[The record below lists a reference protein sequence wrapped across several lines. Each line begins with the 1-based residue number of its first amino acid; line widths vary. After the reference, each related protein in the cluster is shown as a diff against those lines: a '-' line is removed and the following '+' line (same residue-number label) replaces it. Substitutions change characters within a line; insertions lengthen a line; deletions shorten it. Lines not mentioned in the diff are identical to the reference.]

1 MQFEPIAIVAA
12 DCRLPGAGR
21 LEDFYGNNR
30 RGVCSIREAD
40 EAFWDG
46 CEVYDKDAGGHT
58 NTSYTNLGGFLDPW
72 QLDPGT
78 FRIAPRVIERMDPV
92 HTLGMELAHRII
104 SRGEVSGPLPRDET
118 AVIVANVAGGS
129 TSRVNANMKV
139 QTERWAAAVRRRE
152 PGLADV
158 LDEVQERERE
168 RYADKREDL
177 ALNGESG
184 TIGGRITNY
193 FGLRGTHY
201 GIDAACGSS
210 LAAVHSAC
218 MGLHQGEF
226 DAVLVAA
233 VGILTPDI
241 FVVNSAARTVSRDGA
256 FPFGSA
262 ANGLV
267 PGEGGVGML
276 LMRLADARREGRPV
290 LGVIRSIG
298 HSTHGRTTS
307 TWAPSAEAEERA
319 IRGAFEGMPFG
330 MEDIDYVEAHGTST
344 LAGDGAELAAMT
356 RTYGSMPR
364 SSPLPFGS
372 AKSLVGHTVESA
384 GLVGILRGLFLFE
397 SGRLPP
403 TVNVDELRPE
413 AAESA
418 DRLRLQRS
426 AESLAR
432 VPGRPW
438 RIGVSAFGYGGINY
452 HLVLEQP
459 EDQGAAVP
467 RINSARRPERVPIAI
482 TAVEAV
488 QPDAAD
494 ADTFWRNLRAGFA
507 SSRDLRTR
515 VPSLELDLEDAG
527 LKRQA
532 DQMRNAALTDVP
544 HTVDNALF
552 RILPKQVP
560 DLTDEYLVLL
570 SCAAN
575 LSTAVERAMASVDP
589 SRSGCIVGQL
599 PDSDR
604 EFELMQSLRFMP
616 WLRRLRSLARARG
629 IEAPWPTLRDELWND
644 PALDLHA
651 VNQDTSVAG
660 FGSTLAS
667 SLASSFDL
675 RGKSYAV
682 RAACATGLAAL
693 SLSVQEL
700 RQHTLDFVLCGAVG
714 MGVGLVNHSALAS
727 IRALS
732 GTGAGRPYDDQGDGF
747 VMGGGAGLLCLKRLA
762 DAERDG
768 DPILA
773 VVREVRGGSDGK
785 GRSLLAPNAAGRRF
799 TMERTYRTASLDP
812 DSVSYV
818 EGHGAATALGDLSE
832 VEALSDALANK
843 ETVFLGSV
851 KGNVGHQKAAA
862 GMTSVVKTVLCLH
875 NGELVPTPGFEKPH
889 GALELERRRFQV
901 LTEARPWPAPR
912 DGAPR
917 RAAVNAFGL
926 GGINYHAVLEEYVPP
941 QSEQRP
947 ADRARVRET
956 ETARTVGVWT
966 ASSSTEMLRALAVFA
981 EHGEAP
987 PPPAPN
993 HSHRVAIDAGTG
1005 PGVDRVLRERARR
1018 YLASGSETLTPG
1030 QWDSMGVFT
1039 GRTDVYPGRVCR
1051 LYPGQGSQY
1060 AGMLREAAPAVGGA
1074 EDRVRAAAET
1084 LAVQVPG
1091 LLDEFWRSEP
1101 KTNERWLSRTENCQ
1115 VATLVVSTVLGDW
1128 LTALGVPADFHLG
1141 HSFGEVSALTAA
1153 GALPF
1158 EDALRTAHR
1167 RGVIAGRER
1176 GGPPQSMAVLFTSAA
1191 EGARLIGEDEADV
1204 VIANWNSRRQIVL
1217 AGRAGAVTRVLGRA
1231 ADEQI
1236 EGRTLP
1242 IERAFHSP
1250 LLREAVPKYREFL
1263 DSVPFTAPPAP
1274 VYETRTSRP
1283 YPQDA
1288 EPDRIRQSLADQYV
1302 LPVYYETMI
1311 RDAYD
1316 RGARVFVETGP
1327 KRALSSLVT
1336 ENLGVTDEGIRIVHL
1351 LHPKGGELSQL
1362 LRAAAQLWAIGLTDV
1377 VPGRAVTT
1385 REVAT
1390 CSE

>member
-12 DCRLPGAGR
+12 DCRLPGAAR
-21 LEDFYGNNR
+21 LEDFYTNNR
-30 RGVCSIREAD
+30 RAVCSIRKAE

-46 CEVYDKDAGGHT
+46 CETYDKNAGGHT
-58 NTSYTNLGGFLDPW
+58 NTSYTDLGGFLDPW

-92 HTLGMELAHRII
+92 HALGMELAHRVIGRAER
-104 SRGEVSGPLPRDET
+104 SSPLPRDAT

-152 PGLADV
+152 PALANV

-184 TIGGRITNY
+184 TIGGRIANY
-193 FGLRGTHY
+193 FDLRGAHY

-218 MGLHQGEF
+218 MGLDQGEF
-226 DAVLVAA
+226 DAALVTAL
-233 VGILTPDI
+233 GILTPDI
-241 FVVNSAARTVSRDGA
+241 FVVNSAARTLSAQGA
-256 FPFGSA
+256 FPFGA
-262 ANGLV
+262 AAGGLV

-276 LMRLADARREGRPV
+276 LTRLSDARREGRPV
-290 LGVIRSIG
+290 LGVIRGIG
-298 HSTHGRTTS
+298 YSTNGRTTS

-319 IRGAFEGMPFG
+319 IRGAFDGMPFG
-330 MEDIDYVEAHGTST
+330 MQDVDYVEAHGTST
-344 LAGDGAELAAMT
+344 QAGDGAELAAMT
-356 RTYGSMPR
+356 RTYGSVPR
-364 SSPLPFGS
+364 PRPLPFGS
-372 AKSLVGHTVESA
+372 AKSLIGHTVESA
-384 GLVGILRGLFLFE
+384 GLVGMLRGLFVFG
-397 SGRLPP
+397 SGCLPP
-403 TVNVDELRPE
+403 TVNVDGLRRE
-413 AAESA
+413 AAEAA

-426 AESLAR
+426 AEPLAR

-452 HLVLEQP
+452 HLLLEQP
-459 EDQGAAVP
+459 EGQSAGEP
-467 RINSARRPERVPIAI
+467 RTRPARRPARVPVAI

-494 ADTFWRNLRAGFA
+494 ADAFWQNLRAGLA
-507 SSRDLRTR
+507 SSRDLRAR
-515 VPSLELDLEDAG
+515 VPGLQRDLDDAG

-532 DQMRNAALTDVP
+532 EYLRNAALTDVP
-544 HTVDNALF
+544 QTVDNARF

-575 LSTAVERAMASVDP
+575 LATAVEHATASIDPARA
-589 SRSGCIVGQL
+589 GCIIGQL

-616 WLRRLRSLARARG
+616 WLRRLRGLARARG
-629 IEAPWPTLRDELWND
+629 IEAPWQVLRDELWND

-667 SLASSFDL
+667 CLASSFDL

-693 SLSVQEL
+693 SLALQEL

-747 VMGGGAGLLCLKRLA
+747 IMGGGAGLLCLKRLT

-785 GRSLLAPNAAGRRF
+785 GRSLLAPNAAGRRLA
-799 TMERTYRTASLDP
+799 MERTYRGADLDP
-812 DSVSYV
+812 AGISYV
-818 EGHGAATALGDLSE
+818 EGHGAATALGDRSE
-832 VEALSDALANK
+832 VEALSGALANK

-862 GMTSVVKTVLCLH
+862 GMTSVIKTVLCLQR
-875 NGELVPTPGFEKPH
+875 GELVPTPGFENPH
-889 GALELERRRFQV
+889 RALELESRRFRV
-901 LTEARPWPAPR
+901 LTETMPWPAPHG
-912 DGAPR
+912 GAPR

-926 GGINYHAVLEEYVPP
+926 GGVNYHAVLEEYVPP
-941 QSEQRP
+941 RSGRRP
-947 ADRARVRET
+947 VARAAVAEA
-956 ETARTVGVWT
+956 EPAHTAVWT
-966 ASSSTEMLRALAVFA
+966 APGSAEMLSALTAFA

-987 PPPAPN
+987 PAAAAD
-993 HSHRVAIDAGTG
+993 HAHRLAIHTGTG
-1005 PGVDRVLRERARR
+1005 PEADRVLRQRVRR
-1018 YLASGSETLTPG
+1018 YLATGPGTLAPG
-1030 QWDSMGVFT
+1030 QWDAMGVFT
-1039 GRTDVYPGRVCR
+1039 GRRDVSPGRVCR

-1060 AGMLREAAPAVGGA
+1060 AGMLREGARAVDGA
-1074 EDRVRAAAET
+1074 GARLRAAADA
-1084 LAVQVPG
+1084 LAAELPG
-1091 LLDEFWRSEP
+1091 LLDGFWHAEP
-1101 KTNERWLSRTENCQ
+1101 GASDAWLSRTENCQ

-1128 LTALGVPADFHLG
+1128 LTSLGVPSDSHLG
-1141 HSFGEVSALTAA
+1141 HSFGEISALTAA
-1153 GALPF
+1153 GALSF

-1167 RGVIAGRER
+1167 RGVIAGRAR
-1176 GGPPQSMAVLFTSAA
+1176 DGGPSQSMAVLFTSAA
-1191 EGARLIGEDEADV
+1191 QGARLIGEDESDV

-1217 AGRAGAVTRVLGRA
+1217 AGRAAAITRVLGRA
-1231 ADEQI
+1231 AAEGI
-1236 EGRTLP
+1236 EGRALP

-1250 LLREAVPKYREFL
+1250 LLGQAVPRYREFL
-1263 DSVPFTAPPAP
+1263 DEIPLTAPSAP

-1336 ENLGVTDEGIRIVHL
+1336 ENLGASAEGVRIVHL
-1351 LHPKGGELSQL
+1351 LHPKGGELTQL
-1362 LRAAAQLWAIGLTDV
+1362 ERAAAQLWAIGLTDTDPV
-1377 VPGRAVTT
+1377 RAVTT
-1385 REVAT
+1385 REVAP
-1390 CSE
+1390 

>member
-12 DCRLPGAGR
+12 DCRLPGAAR
-21 LEDFYGNNR
+21 LEEFYANNR
-30 RGVCSIREAD
+30 DAVCSIRKAD

-46 CEVYDKDAGGHT
+46 CEVYDKNAGGHT
-58 NTSYTNLGGFLDPW
+58 NTSYTDLGGFLDPW
-72 QLDPGT
+72 QLDPST

-92 HTLGMELAHRII
+92 HALGLDLAHQVI
-104 SRGEVSGPLPRDET
+104 SRAERSAPLPRDET
-118 AVIVANVAGGS
+118 AVIIANVAGGS

-139 QTERWAAAVRRRE
+139 QTERWAAALRRRE
-152 PGLADV
+152 PALASV
-158 LDEVQERERE
+158 LDEAREREGE

-177 ALNGESG
+177 ALNGESA
-184 TIGGRITNY
+184 TIGGRIANY
-193 FGLRGTHY
+193 FDLRGAHY

-226 DAVLVAA
+226 DAALVTAL
-233 VGILTPDI
+233 GILTPDI
-241 FVVNSAARTVSRDGA
+241 FVVNSAARTLSAEGA
-256 FPFGSA
+256 FPFGA
-262 ANGLV
+262 AAGGLV

-276 LMRLADARREGRPV
+276 LVRLADARREGRPV
-290 LGVIRSIG
+290 LGVIRGIG
-298 HSTHGRTTS
+298 HSTNGRTTS

-319 IRGAFEGMPFG
+319 IRGAFDGMPFG
-330 MEDIDYVEAHGTST
+330 MRDIDYVEAHGTST
-344 LAGDGAELAAMT
+344 QAGDGAELEAMA
-356 RTYGSMPR
+356 RTYGSVPR
-364 SSPLPFGS
+364 PRPLPFGS
-372 AKSLVGHTVESA
+372 AKSLIGHTVESA
-384 GLVGILRGLFLFE
+384 GLVGMLRGLFVFG
-397 SGRLPP
+397 SGHLPP
-403 TVNVDELRPE
+403 TANVDELRPE
-413 AAESA
+413 AAEAA

-426 AESLAR
+426 AEPIAR

-452 HLVLEQP
+452 HLLLEQP
-459 EDQGAAVP
+459 EGHSAGTNRTTA
-467 RINSARRPERVPIAI
+467 ARRPERVPVAI

-494 ADTFWRNLRAGFA
+494 ADAFWRNLRAGLA
-507 SSRDLRTR
+507 SSSDLRVR
-515 VPSLELDLEDAG
+515 VPSLEQDLVDAG

-532 DQMRNAALTDVP
+532 GHLRNAALTDVP
-544 HTVDNALF
+544 HSVDNARF
-552 RILPKQVP
+552 RILPKQVAG
-560 DLTDEYLVLL
+560 LTDEYLVLL

-575 LSTAVERAMASVDP
+575 LAGAVERATASVDRA
-589 SRSGCIVGQL
+589 RSGCIIGQL

-604 EFELMQSLRFMP
+604 EFDLMQSLRFMP
-616 WLRRLRSLARARG
+616 WLRRVRGLARARG
-629 IEAPWPTLRDELWND
+629 IEAPWQALRDELWSD

-693 SLSVQEL
+693 SLALQEL

-747 VMGGGAGLLCLKRLA
+747 IMGGGAGLLCLKRLA

-785 GRSLLAPNAAGRRF
+785 GRSLLAPNAAGRRLA
-799 TMERTYRTASLDP
+799 MERTYRGAGLDP
-812 DSVSYV
+812 SGVGYV
-818 EGHGAATALGDLSE
+818 EGHGAATALGDQSE
-832 VEALSDALANK
+832 VEALSGALANE

-862 GMTSVVKTVLCLH
+862 GMTSVIKTVLCLQR
-875 NGELVPTPGFEKPH
+875 GELVPTPGFENPH
-889 GALELERRRFQV
+889 PALELGRRRFRV
-901 LTEARPWPAPR
+901 LTEAMPWPAPR

-926 GGINYHAVLEEYVPP
+926 GGVNYHAVLEEYAPP
-941 QSEQRP
+941 RNGRLAIGRAAGPEAKP
-947 ADRARVRET
+947 AH
-956 ETARTVGVWT
+956 TAVWT
-966 ASSSTEMLRALAVFA
+966 APGPAEMLGALSRFA

-987 PPPAPN
+987 PAPSAD
-993 HSHRVAIDAGTG
+993 HAHRLAIHTGTG
-1005 PGVDRVLRERARR
+1005 PEADRVLRERVRR
-1018 YLASGSETLTPG
+1018 YLATGPGTLTPG
-1030 QWDSMGVFT
+1030 QWDAMGVFT
-1039 GRTDVYPGRVCR
+1039 GRTDVSPGRVCR

-1060 AGMLREAAPAVGGA
+1060 AGMLREAGRAVEGTEA
-1074 EDRVRAAAET
+1074 RLRAAREALAAE
-1084 LAVQVPG
+1084 APG
-1091 LLDEFWRSEP
+1091 LLDGFWHAEPRASE
-1101 KTNERWLSRTENCQ
+1101 EWLSRTENCQ
-1115 VATLVVSTVLGDW
+1115 VATLLVSALLGDW
-1128 LTALGVPADFHLG
+1128 LSALGVPSDFHLG
-1141 HSFGEVSALTAA
+1141 HSFGEVSALSAA
-1153 GALPF
+1153 GALSF

-1167 RGVIAGRER
+1167 RGVIAGRAR

-1204 VIANWNSRRQIVL
+1204 VIANWNSRRQIVV
-1217 AGRAGAVTRVLGRA
+1217 AGRAAAITRVLGRA
-1231 ADEQI
+1231 AGEGI

-1250 LLREAVPKYREFL
+1250 LLRQAVPEYREFL
-1263 DSVPFTAPPAP
+1263 ESIPLSAPSAP

-1283 YPQDA
+1283 YPRDA

-1302 LPVYYETMI
+1302 LPVYCETMI

-1327 KRALSSLVT
+1327 KRALTSLVT
-1336 ENLGVTDEGIRIVHL
+1336 ENLGASAEGVRIVHL

-1362 LRAAAQLWAIGLTDV
+1362 ERAAAQLWAIGLTGTDPV
-1377 VPGRAVTT
+1377 RAVTT
-1385 REVAT
+1385 REVAP
-1390 CSE
+1390 

>member
-12 DCRLPGAGR
+12 DCRLPGAAR
-21 LEDFYGNNR
+21 LEDFYQNNHR
-30 RGVCSIREAD
+30 AVCSIREAD
-40 EAFWDG
+40 AAFWDG
-46 CEVYDKDAGGHT
+46 CEVYDKDDGGHT
-58 NTSYTNLGGFLDPW
+58 NTSYTNLGGFLDQW
-72 QLDPGT
+72 QLDPGM

-92 HTLGMELAHRII
+92 HALGMELAHRII
-104 SRGEVSGPLPRDET
+104 SQAEKSVPLPRDET

-129 TSRVNANMKV
+129 TSRVKANMKV

-158 LDEVQERERE
+158 LDETQELERK

-184 TIGGRITNY
+184 TIGGRIANY
-193 FGLRGTHY
+193 FDLRGTHY

-226 DAVLVAA
+226 DAALVTA

-241 FVVNSAARTVSRDGA
+241 LVVNSAAQTLSREGA
-256 FPFGSA
+256 FPFGTA

-267 PGEGGVGML
+267 PGEGGVGVL
-276 LMRLADARREGRPV
+276 LMRLADARREDRPV

-298 HSTHGRTTS
+298 HSTNGRTTS
-307 TWAPSAEAEERA
+307 TWAPSAEAEARA
-319 IRGAFEGMPFG
+319 IRSAFDGMPFG
-330 MEDIDYVEAHGTST
+330 MEEIDYVEAHGTST
-344 LAGDGAELAAMT
+344 HAGDGAELAAMT
-356 RTYGSMPR
+356 LAYGSVPR
-364 SSPLPFGS
+364 PRPLPFGS
-372 AKSLVGHTVESA
+372 AKSLIGHTVESA
-384 GLVGILRGLFLFE
+384 GLVGILRGLFLFG
-397 SGRLPP
+397 SGQLPP
-403 TVNVDELRPE
+403 TVNVEELRPE
-413 AAESA
+413 AVEVA
-418 DRLRLQRS
+418 DRLRLQHS
-426 AESLAR
+426 AQSLAR

-438 RIGVSAFGYGGINY
+438 RVGVSAFGYGGINY

-459 EDQGAAVP
+459 EIRGSAAP
-467 RINSARRPERVPIAI
+467 RIRPPRRPERVPVAI
-482 TAVEAV
+482 TALEAV
-488 QPDAAD
+488 QPDAAN
-494 ADTFWRNLRAGFA
+494 AEAFWRNLRAGLA
-507 SSRDLRTR
+507 SSRDLRVR
-515 VPSLELDLEDAG
+515 VPSLDLDVDDAH

-532 DQMRNAALTDVP
+532 DHFRKAALTDVP
-544 HTVDNALF
+544 KMVDNTRF

-575 LSTAVERAMASVDP
+575 LSAAIERAMAPVDP
-589 SRSGCIVGQL
+589 TRAGCIIGQL

-616 WLRRLRSLARARG
+616 WLRRLRSHARAHG
-629 IEAPWPTLRDELWND
+629 IEAPWPILRDEIWND
-644 PALDLHA
+644 TAFELHA

-732 GTGAGRPYDDQGDGF
+732 GTGVSRPYDDQGDGF
-747 VMGGGAGLLCLKRLA
+747 IMGGGAGLLCLKRLA

-768 DPILA
+768 DSILA

-799 TMERTYRTASLDP
+799 AMERTYRESGLDP
-812 DSVSYV
+812 ASVSYV
-818 EGHGAATALGDLSE
+818 EGHGAATALGDQSE

-851 KGNVGHQKAAA
+851 KGNVGHQKGAA
-862 GMTSVVKTVLCLH
+862 GMTSVIKTVLCLQK
-875 NGELVPTPGFEKPH
+875 GELVPTPGFEKPN
-889 GALELERRRFQV
+889 GALELQRRRFQV
-901 LTEARPWPAPR
+901 LTEARPWPTASN
-912 DGAPR
+912 GAPR

-941 QSEQRP
+941 QP
-947 ADRARVRET
+947 GRAALREA
-956 ETARTVGVWT
+956 EPLHTVGVWT
-966 ASSSTEMLRALAVFA
+966 APDSTEMVRVLAAFA
-981 EHGEAP
+981 EHGDVP
-987 PPPAPN
+987 PPPAPD
-993 HSHRVAIDAGTG
+993 HAHRIAIDGGTG
-1005 PGVDRVLRERARR
+1005 PAANRALRERVQR
-1018 YLASGSETLTPG
+1018 YLATGSDKLTPG
-1030 QWDSMGVFT
+1030 QWDGMGVFT
-1039 GRTDVYPGRVCR
+1039 GRTDISPGRVCR

-1060 AGMLREAAPAVGGA
+1060 AGMLREAASAMDGA
-1074 EDRVRAAAET
+1074 EDRVRSAAEI
-1084 LAVQVPG
+1084 LATNVPG
-1091 LLDEFWRSEP
+1091 LLEKFWRSDS
-1101 KTNERWLSRTENCQ
+1101 KTSEQWLSRTENCQ
-1115 VATLVVSTVLGDW
+1115 VATLVVSTVLGEW
-1128 LTALGVPADFHLG
+1128 LTGLGVPADFHLG

-1153 GALPF
+1153 GVLPF
-1158 EDALRTAHR
+1158 KDALHTAHR
-1167 RGVIAGRER
+1167 RGVIAGQAR
-1176 GGPPQSMAVLFTSAA
+1176 GGPSQSMAVLFTSAA

-1217 AGRAGAVTRVLGRA
+1217 AGRASAVARVLERA
-1231 ADEQI
+1231 AGERI
-1236 EGRTLP
+1236 EARTLP
-1242 IERAFHSP
+1242 IECAFHSP
-1250 LLREAVPKYREFL
+1250 LLREAVPAYREFL
-1263 DSVPFTAPPAP
+1263 GSVPLKAPSVP

-1283 YPQDA
+1283 YPRDA
-1288 EPDRIRQSLADQYV
+1288 TPDRIRQSLADQYV

-1316 RGARVFVETGP
+1316 RGARIFVETGP

-1336 ENLGVTDEGIRIVHL
+1336 ENLGSAAEGIRTVHL

-1362 LRAAAQLWAIGLTDV
+1362 RRAAAQLWAIGLTDV
-1377 VPGRAVTT
+1377 DP
-1385 REVAT
+1385 AT
-1390 CSE
+1390 P